1 MVLLETRIL
10 SLDYGGKRIGL
21 AMSDPLKTF
30 AYPFKTLSNNSSF
43 LTSLNEIILQ
53 QGISKIIIGFPEA
66 DNTSTANVRSQI
78 ELLKSQIEKKFN
90 MEVVLW
96 DEAFTSAIANE
107 RILEAVPK
115 KSRRKDKG
123 LVDRY
128 AASIVLQEY
137 LDSLL
142 KAKSE

>member
-1 MVLLETRIL
+1 M
-10 SLDYGGKRIGL
+10 
-21 AMSDPLKTF
+21 KTF
-30 AYPFKTLSNNSSF
+30 AYPFKTLPNNSSF
-43 LTSLNEIILQ
+43 LASLNEIVQQ
-53 QGISKIIIGFPEA
+53 QGICKIIIGFPDA
-66 DNTSTANVRSQI
+66 DNTSTANIRSQI
-78 ELLKSQIEKKFN
+78 LLLKSQIEKKFN
-90 MEVVLW
+90 IEVILW
-96 DEAFTSAIANE
+96 DEAFTSVIANE

-142 KAKSE
+142 KGRSE